1 MAVIT
6 GDIKAV
12 HLVSAPVSSRGA
24 RKTYEV
30 VANFASTTAGDTV
43 KLVGINAAIEAARKD
58 GKTFTTR
65 ASIAG
70 NPGVDAAGAS
80 VYASPTITL
89 STGTLEFALGNAS
102 GSAGVHAGSKG
113 VSIYVMG
120 DES

>member
-1 MAVIT
+1 MAVVTGTIT
-6 GDIKAV
+6 GV
-12 HLVSAPVSSRGA
+12 HLVSAPVGSRAA

-30 VANFASTTAGDTV
+30 VANFASTTAGDSV
-43 KLVGINAAIEAARKD
+43 KLVGINAAIEANRKD
-58 GKTFTTR
+58 GKTFTAR
-65 ASIAG
+65 AAIAG

-89 STGTLEFALGNAS
+89 DTGTLAFDLGTVT
-102 GSAGVHAGSKG
+102 GDPGVHAGSKG